1 MSIANTVFAL
11 VPSAPAVSPPPSI
24 IAAPYQWLDPSKIP
38 PRPWLYGNQLLRGS
52 VSMIVAPGGAGKTAL
67 ATGMA
72 LSLVTGRDFMGSKIW
87 GGPKKVWLWNLED
100 SVEELSRGLQAAA
113 TYWSISADDLNGNLF
128 LNSALN
134 GDHLKLVSSR
144 SEGPR
149 ENVELAKDIVTEL
162 KSNAIDVMFIDP
174 FVSSHDANEN
184 DNKSMDAVVKLLAL
198 IAYEANCSIVL
209 LHHTNKAFGQV
220 NENSARG
227 ASSVVNAAR
236 SVVTI
241 NPLNDAEAKLYDIDE
256 DEMASY
262 IKLHDN
268 KNNRI
273 SACRLSTYMK
283 FESVMIQTS
292 DGNEE
297 SVGVIVPA
305 DLEIHEIQVLTE
317 NQIAHIQFE
326 MKEGFDRHYHT
337 AGKWIGHAVGKV
349 MKLDAKKKNH
359 KARIKDMIHELESGG
374 YIQVVTG
381 KDNGGKEYQ
390 SYVIGTKAKPYATMK
405 DDQHLLN

>member
-1 MSIANTVFAL
+1 MSANTVIAL
-11 VPSAPAVSPPPSI
+11 VPSAPPPPSI

-52 VSMIVAPGGAGKTAL
+52 VSMIVAAGGAGKTAL

-87 GGPKKVWLWNLED
+87 GGPTKVWLWNLED

-113 TYWSISADDLNGNLF
+113 SYWSISADDLTDNLF
-128 LNSALN
+128 LSSALN

-149 ENVELAKDIVTEL
+149 ENVELAKAIVTEL
-162 KSNAIDVMFIDP
+162 KSKAIDVLFIDP

-209 LHHTNKAFGQV
+209 LHHTHKGFGQV

-241 NPLNDAEAKLYDIDE
+241 NPLNDGDAKLYDIDE

-262 IKLHDN
+262 IKLHDH

-273 SACRLSTYMK
+273 SACRVSSYFK
-283 FESVMIQTS
+283 FESVMIKTS

-305 DLEIHEIQVLTE
+305 DLEIHEVQVLTE
-317 NQIAHIQFE
+317 HQIAHIQFE
-326 MKEGFDRHYHT
+326 MGEGFDRHYHT
-337 AGKWIGHAVGKV
+337 AGKWIGHAVGKA
-349 MKLDAKKKNH
+349 MNLDVKKKNH
-359 KARIKDMIHELESGG
+359 KIRIKDMIHKLESDG
-374 YIQVVTG
+374 YIQMVIC

-390 SYVIGTKAKPYATMK
+390 SYVIGTKAKPFASMK
-405 DDQHLLN
+405 DDKHLLN

>member
-1 MSIANTVFAL
+1 MSTANTVIAL
-11 VPSAPAVSPPPSI
+11 VPTVPAAPPPSI
-24 IAAPYQWLDPSKIP
+24 IAAPYKWLDPSKIP
-38 PRPWLYGNQLLRGS
+38 PRPWVYGNQLLRGS

-72 LSLVTGRDFMGSKIW
+72 LSLVTGRDFMGSKVW
-87 GGPKKVWLWNLED
+87 HGPKKVWLWNLED

-128 LNSALN
+128 LNSALS
-134 GDHLKLVSSR
+134 GDQLKLVSNR
-144 SEGPR
+144 SGSLQEDYDVAEAIVSQLV
-149 ENVELAKDIVTEL
+149 ENK
-162 KSNAIDVMFIDP
+162 IDVLFIDP

-241 NPLNDAEAKLYDIDE
+241 NPLNDADAKLYDIDE

-262 IKLHDN
+262 IKLHDH

-273 SACRLSTYMK
+273 SACRASSYFK

-292 DGNEE
+292 DGVEE

-305 DLEIHEIQVLTE
+305 DLEIHEAQVLTE

-326 MKEGFDRHYHT
+326 MGEGFDRHYHT
-337 AGKWIGHAVGKV
+337 AGKWIGHAVGKI
-349 MKLDAKKKNH
+349 MNLDVKKKNH
-359 KARIKDMIHELESGG
+359 KARIKDMIHELESNG
-374 YIQVVTG
+374 YVQIVTG
-381 KDNGGKEYQ
+381 KDNGGKDVK
-390 SYVIGTKAKPYATMK
+390 SYIIGTKAKPFASMK